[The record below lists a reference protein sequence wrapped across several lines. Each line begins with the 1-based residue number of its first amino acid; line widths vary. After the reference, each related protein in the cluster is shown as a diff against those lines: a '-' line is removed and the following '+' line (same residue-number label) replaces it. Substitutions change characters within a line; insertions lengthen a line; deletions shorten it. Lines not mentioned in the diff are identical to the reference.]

1 MEENLEANENGHNRL
16 PAGSAVNRWL
26 AVAVVA
32 LIVAAGLAFG
42 YGYRQQ
48 MLSGHMSA
56 QASVANAT
64 INEMQGQLN
73 ILTAK
78 LNEMSAAAACCG
90 RGTSEDFICSSERDR
105 DKGCRR

>member
-48 MLSGHMSA
+48 MLAGHMSA

-78 LNEMSAAAACCG
+78 LNEMSAAQQAAAAAAQAK
-90 RGTSEDFICSSERDR
+90 TSSAQ
-105 DKGCRR
+105 KQTA

>member
-48 MLSGHMSA
+48 KLAGHMSA
-56 QASVANAT
+56 QASGANAT
-64 INEMQGQLN
+64 IKEMQGQLN

-78 LNEMSAAAACCG
+78 LNEMSDTQQAAEAAAQTKTITGHPKAT
-90 RGTSEDFICSSERDR
+90 RAKSP
-105 DKGCRR
+105 